1 MQLTGEL
8 LGNGDFKK
16 NKIFA
21 GFVIR

>member
-1 MQLTGEL
+1 MQLTGKL

-16 NKIFA
+16 GKIFA